1 MLIKYSDNPFKQVFG
16 IAFYNRK
23 NIALFTVVS
32 IFSVLQYEFGA
43 IYLINPITLPVV
55 PVTILGGALAIF
67 LGFRNNSAY
76 DRWWEARKVWGGI
89 VNASRTFGVMVCTF
103 SSTHFSEGKIKEKE
117 IKQWREE
124 MIKRHIGWLYSLIMH
139 LRKHNHW
146 DDLEKYISPKDIKA
160 IRKAHNKPTQI
171 MHQQGERLKDAY
183 EKHIIEDFRH
193 MELSNVIKEFYNLQG
208 MAERIKGTIFPYYYN
223 YFTSVFL
230 WLFVICLPFSLV
242 EEMQWGTIPMSI
254 AISFVFTILEKSGA
268 VTEDPFEGR
277 AADTP
282 IATITRNIEIDLL
295 EMIKSD
301 TIPAPVEP
309 TIGRFGVKYLD

>member
-1 MLIKYSDNPFKQVFG
+1 MIIKYSDNPFKAVTG

-23 NIALFTVVS
+23 SITLFTLIS
-32 IFSVLQYEFGA
+32 IIAVFQYEFGEIFDFA
-43 IYLINPITLPVV
+43 PLTLPVV

-103 SSTHFSEGKIKEKE
+103 SSSYFSKGKVTEDE
-117 IKQWREE
+117 VMDWRREL
-124 MIKRHIGWLYSLIMH
+124 ISRHIGWLYALVMH
-139 LRKHNHW
+139 LRKQTHW
-146 DDLEKYISPKDIKA
+146 EDLEKYLAQNEVTQIKSV
-160 IRKAHNKPTQI
+160 HNKPTQ
-171 MHQQGERLKDAY
+171 MLHKQSERLQDGF
-183 EKHIIEDFRH
+183 EGEIIENFRH
-193 MELSNVIKEFYNLQG
+193 MELANVIKELYDLQG
-208 MAERIKGTIFPYYYN
+208 KAERIKGTIFPYYYN

-242 EEMQWGTIPMSI
+242 SDMSWMAIPMCI

-282 IATITRNIEIDLL
+282 ITTIARNIEIDLL

-301 TIPAPVEP
+301 TIPAPNEQK
-309 TIGRFGVKYLD
+309 IGRFGVKYMD

>member
-1 MLIKYSDNPFKQVFG
+1 MIIKYSDNPFKAVIG

-23 NIALFTVVS
+23 SILLFTLIS
-32 IFSVLQYEFGA
+32 IVAVFQYEFGEIFDFEPA
-43 IYLINPITLPVV
+43 TLPVV

-89 VNASRTFGVMVCTF
+89 VNASRTFGVMICTF
-103 SSTHFSEGKIKEKE
+103 SSGYFSNGKVKDKEVFEWRKE
-117 IKQWREE
+117 LI
-124 MIKRHIGWLYSLIMH
+124 MRHIGWLYALVMH
-139 LRKHNHW
+139 LRKETSW
-146 DDLEKYISPKDIKA
+146 DELEKFLSKKEVE
-160 IRKAHNKPTQI
+160 KLKGFHNKPTQ
-171 MHQQGERLKDAY
+171 MLHKQGERLQEAY
-183 EKHIIEDFRH
+183 ESEMIENFRH
-193 MELSNVIKEFYNLQG
+193 MELANVIKEFYDLQG
-208 MAERIKGTIFPYYYN
+208 KAERIKGTIFPYYYN

-230 WLFVICLPFSLV
+230 WLFITCLPFSLV
-242 EEMQWGTIPMSI
+242 TEMSWSTIPMCI

-282 IATITRNIEIDLL
+282 ITTIARNIEIDLL

-301 TIPAPVEP
+301 TIPAPNEQK
-309 TIGRFGVKYLD
+309 TGRFGVKYLD

>member
-1 MLIKYSDNPFKQVFG
+1 MILKYSDNPFKQVFG
-16 IAFYNRK
+16 IVFYNLR
-23 NIALFTVVS
+23 NILLFTLIS
-32 IFSVLQYEFGA
+32 IAAAFQYEFGE
-43 IYLINPITLPVV
+43 IFDFEPMTLPMV

-76 DRWWEARKVWGGI
+76 DRWWEARKIWGGI

-103 SSTHFSEGKIKEKE
+103 SSGHFSNGKIKDKDILAWRKE
-117 IKQWREE
+117 LIT
-124 MIKRHIGWLYSLIMH
+124 RHIGWLHALIMH
-139 LRKHNHW
+139 LRKQNHW
-146 DDLEKYISPKDIKA
+146 DDLEKYLSKKEVDQ
-160 IRKAHNKPTQI
+160 IRKVHNKPTQLL
-171 MHQQGERLKDAY
+171 HKQSERLQNAY
-183 EKHIIEDFRH
+183 EENFMEDFRH
-193 MELSNVIKEFYNLQG
+193 MELINVIKEFYSLQG

-242 EEMQWGTIPMSI
+242 SEMSWSVIPMSI

-277 AADTP
+277 ASDTP
-282 IATITRNIEIDLL
+282 ITTITRNIEIDLL

-301 TIPAPVEP
+301 TIPGPIEP
-309 TIGRFGVKYLD
+309 KTGKFGIKYLD